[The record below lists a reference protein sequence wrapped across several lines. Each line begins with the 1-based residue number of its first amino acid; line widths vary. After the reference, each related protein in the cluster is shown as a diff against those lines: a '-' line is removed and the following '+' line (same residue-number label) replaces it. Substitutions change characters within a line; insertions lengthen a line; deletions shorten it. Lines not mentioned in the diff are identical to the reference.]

1 VDDVTARTRCRAP
14 PGLINIKA
22 REAPSPDCLSFDA
35 CLQGKTLLVMTY
47 SLKTREPFRPASA
60 VRSEIPSATP
70 IAVPAALMADAAA
83 VRTRRG
89 QTVALAVDGSEAV
102 YIVRSGA
109 LMLHVTL
116 PHGLRQVIA
125 LLYPGDVF
133 RSAFAPP
140 DAGAVL
146 SVVRAGEVL
155 RFRWSAFGDLAMSN
169 PEVAR
174 YMANAVAKQ
183 NARQAIHLATVGRFD
198 CQQRLA
204 TFLLELALRTGVR
217 APCGGLAFEV
227 PLRRSDIADYLGL
240 NADTLSRTMSRLRAS
255 GLLSHPERHRAL
267 IRNISDLAAL
277 SPAAR
282 SLMALHGEAPPCKTA

>member
-1 VDDVTARTRCRAP
+1 
-14 PGLINIKA
+14 
-22 REAPSPDCLSFDA
+22 
-35 CLQGKTLLVMTY
+35 MTY
-47 SLKTREPFRPASA
+47 SLKTRSLKTREPFRPASA
-60 VRSEIPSATP
+60 VRPEMPPAAP
-70 IAVPAALMADAAA
+70 IAIPAALTANAAT

-89 QTVALAVDGSEAV
+89 QTVALTVDDSEAV
-102 YIVRSGA
+102 YIVRSGV
-109 LMLHVTL
+109 LMLQVTL

-155 RFRWSAFGDLAMSN
+155 RFRWGALAQLAASD
-169 PEVAR
+169 PEITR

-183 NARQAIHLATVGRFD
+183 NARQAIHMAAVGRFD

-204 TFLLELALRTGVR
+204 TFLMELALRTGVR
-217 APCGGLAFEV
+217 APCGGVAFDV
-227 PLRRSDIADYLGL
+227 PLSRSDMADYLGL

-267 IRNISDLAAL
+267 IRDISDLAAL

-282 SLMALHGEAPPCKTA
+282 SLMALNGEAPPCKTA